1 MQTMRSTIETQR
13 LLLLPGRNERDSA
26 AFLTM
31 LKEDGDFQMFCGVE
45 YSEANL
51 YAFQGYMAREHM
63 YAIYRRNDDPSLL
76 GYVGI
81 TERPAGN
88 RWEAEFYVKRSQRRN
103 GYCKEALISLCGAAF
118 RGEGFPPGLDAVY
131 ATTTI
136 ENEPAKAVLERC
148 GFVPSEAAMVVE
160 LMIDPKTGEL
170 HSVHAA
176 EYVLWK

>member
-1 MQTMRSTIETQR
+1 MRETITTDR
-13 LLLLPGRNERDSA
+13 LVLYPGNDARDGES
-26 AFLTM
+26 FLAM
-31 LKEDGDFQMFCGVE
+31 LKEDGDFQLFCGVP

-51 YAFQGYMAREHM
+51 HAFRGYMAREHM
-63 YAIYRRNDDPSLL
+63 YAIYRKDDGPSLL

-88 RWEAEFYVKRSQRRN
+88 RWEAEFYIKRSERRN
-103 GYCKEALISLCGAAF
+103 GYCKEALTSLCGVAF

-148 GFVPSEAAMVVE
+148 GFVPSEAGMVVE

-170 HSVHAA
+170 HGVHAA
-176 EYVLWK
+176 EYVLRK